1 MAKVNSATVRLV
13 LKKSRKMR
21 SGEYPVY
28 LVICY
33 HGRLEHSCGVSCLP
47 KHWDEK
53 AERIK
58 NNPVQNKLIQD
69 MKAKVIAKKNEYEL
83 EGKTYTIHMLI
94 NSLNE
99 KAVEAS
105 NLYGVVY
112 LNLLGEKR
120 LSGGS
125 IRRYRHTYNLLV
137 EFMGR
142 DNFIIDELTIGVM
155 KDFSKWME
163 KRLQS
168 NTIKSVL
175 ATVASVWNYA
185 ISKKLADAEGYPFV
199 EFKYLRVYKEK
210 PRDYYLEKSH
220 MVRLRDYFLDM
231 VIERN
236 GNLWHYREGVEERL
250 RLRYSREFGIL
261 FFIMAYKLHGSSPID
276 VAKLRVNDCTR
287 VLIRGEEYWKIEFKR
302 KKTSRNI
309 SIRLKRDLIG
319 IIGFEH
325 YLGFSNGYVYPILK
339 EGLTDK
345 QMLRMSNKWAQ
356 KAIGFVKEVF
366 LHINEDIARDN
377 VKNGCNEPLV
387 NINKLVFYTQ
397 RHTFAMN
404 YLNSPGSTVNGLA
417 SLMGRSTETISTYIK
432 QLTGDEEI
440 ASMVEVLPI

>member
-33 HGRLEHSCGVSCLP
+33 HGRLEHSCNVSCLP

-105 NLYGVVY
+105 NFYGAVY
-112 LNLLGEKR
+112 LNLLEEKR

-142 DNFIIDELTIGVM
+142 DNFIVDELTIGVM

-163 KRLQS
+163 KRLQD

-185 ISKKLADAEGYPFV
+185 ISKKLADASIYPFN

-220 MVRLRDYFLDM
+220 MVRLRDYFLDLC
-231 VIERN
+231 IERN
-236 GNLWHYREGVEERL
+236 GERWSYKNDVL
-250 RLRYSREFGIL
+250 DRLHLRYTKEFGIL
-261 FFIMAYKLHGSSPID
+261 FFLMAYKLHGSSPFD
-276 VAKLRVNDCTR
+276 VAKLRVEDCSR
-287 VLIRGEEYWKIEFKR
+287 VSIGGEDYWKIEFKR
-302 KKTSRNI
+302 KKTSRNV
-309 SIRLKRDLIG
+309 SIRLKRDIMT
-319 IIGFEH
+319 IIGLEH
-325 YLGFSNGYVYPILK
+325 MLGFAHGYVYPILK

-345 QMLRMSNKWAQ
+345 QLLKMSAKWSQ
-356 KAIGFVKEVF
+356 KAIGWVKEAF
-366 LHINEDIARDN
+366 MSINEDIAKN
-377 VKNGCNEPLV
+377 NAANGCNEPLV
-387 NINKLVFYTQ
+387 DLNRLVFYTQ
-397 RHTFAMN
+397 RHSFAMH
-404 YLNSPGSTVNGLA
+404 YLNSSGSTVNGLA
-417 SLMGRSTETISTYIK
+417 SLMARSPETISTYIH
-432 QLTGDEEI
+432 QLTNDEEI
-440 ASMVEVLPI
+440 ASMVDGMPI